1 MQIHSNM
8 TCHTALLAFNSNSC
22 SKRLSVS
29 LFLRG
34 VLISE
39 PDEYNLSTGADDGTV
54 AFSFRNRYF
63 TVGNWCST
71 SSDSSHSFS
80 KKRRHSIVTLFT
92 AISWLSSGS
101 SKSKKSSFVANC
113 ADAVVEVA
121 VSVVSLSTAT
131 ALHSQRKAPL
141 TNSFRLSL
149 TQKYFIKVF

>member
-1 MQIHSNM
+1 M

-39 PDEYNLSTGADDGTV
+39 PDENNLSTGADDGTV
-54 AFSFRNRYF
+54 AFSFRNKYF
-63 TVGNWCST
+63 TVGNWCRT
-71 SSDSSHSFS
+71 SSDSSHGSS
-80 KKRRHSIVTLFT
+80 KKRKHSIVILFT
-92 AISWLSSGS
+92 AISWLFTGS

-113 ADAVVEVA
+113 TNAEVEVA
-121 VSVVSLSTAT
+121 VSVVALSAAT
-131 ALHSQRKAPL
+131 AERKASL

-149 TQKYFIKVF
+149 THRNLSLG